1 MECKRGFR
9 LGLRNGGL
17 EGRLQPLEWCS
28 SVNGEEHCD
37 VVSEMK
43 NALEGGGKAV
53 PILKR
58 WIMWSDCFPGLV
70 LGSKVTVHDE
80 AGTGRRCFSENH

>member
-9 LGLRNGGL
+9 LGLGNGGL

-28 SVNGEEHCD
+28 SGDGEEHAD
-37 VVSEMK
+37 VVSETK
-43 NALEGGGKAV
+43 ITLEGGGKAV
-53 PILKR
+53 LILKR
-58 WIMWSDCFPGLV
+58 RITWRDCFPGLV

-80 AGTGRRCFSENH
+80 AGSG